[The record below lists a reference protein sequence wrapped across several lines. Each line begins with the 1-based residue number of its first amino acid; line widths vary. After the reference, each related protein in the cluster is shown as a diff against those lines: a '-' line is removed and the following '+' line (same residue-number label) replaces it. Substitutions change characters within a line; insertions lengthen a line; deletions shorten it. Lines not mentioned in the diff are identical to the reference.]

1 MTIAACLTTLEG
13 VVLGTDSTTTVYER
27 PDVVARVHDSGQKIF
42 EIGPGQDRFITGEHF
57 SGGIALYNAASFGP
71 VSWRNA
77 VNNFYRE
84 RIRRDPNSN
93 DIPRQFLSYLQEC
106 WSGLQSLAE
115 VPSEEAIPDA
125 GFLIATIGKGKG
137 EVEAGRIELRE
148 AAIEPLAT
156 GMLRINGGFEVVSRL
171 LLGYDVGIE
180 GELASVGIDVAKFK
194 QCAEKFQAMPN
205 IRLMPLRDAI
215 DFVHFLVYSAIRLH
229 RYQGAP
235 SRLGGPI
242 EIAVVTADRGFRW
255 VVHKS
260 LQGSIG
266 IPGRNELP

>member
-1 MTIAACLTTLEG
+1 M
-13 VVLGTDSTTTVYER
+13 
-27 PDVVARVHDSGQKIF
+27 
-42 EIGPGQDRFITGEHF
+42 
-57 SGGIALYNAASFGP
+57 
-71 VSWRNA
+71 
-77 VNNFYRE
+77 
-84 RIRRDPNSN
+84 
-93 DIPRQFLSYLQEC
+93 LSIQEMQEC

-115 VPSEEAIPDA
+115 VSPEEAVPDA

-137 EVEAGRIELRE
+137 EVEAARIELRE
-148 AAIEPLAT
+148 ATIEPLAM
-156 GMLRINGGFEVVSRL
+156 GMLRISGGFEVVSRL

-180 GELASVGIDVAKFK
+180 RELASVGIDVADFK

-205 IRLMPLRDAI
+205 IRLMPLRDAV

-229 RYQGAP
+229 RYRGAP

-266 IPGRNELP
+266 IPGRNELHNFTLLPAGVGETGSDCNLATALQRPKRRIPASTDRSLQRAR